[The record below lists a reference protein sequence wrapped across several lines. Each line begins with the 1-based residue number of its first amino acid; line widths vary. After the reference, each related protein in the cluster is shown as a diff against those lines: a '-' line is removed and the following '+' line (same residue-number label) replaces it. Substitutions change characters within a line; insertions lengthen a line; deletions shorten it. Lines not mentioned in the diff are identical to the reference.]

1 MPREGGGWQLG
12 AAMWQDLLGA
22 VVSMVRRLLVHEGM
36 VRVPRVAACKRES
49 SDTAA
54 AFSHHLALTAG
65 RDRGQL

>member
-1 MPREGGGWQLG
+1 MPREGGGRQLG

-22 VVSMVRRLLVHEGM
+22 VCSMARRLLVREVM

-49 SDTAA
+49 SGAAA

-65 RDRGQL
+65 RNRGQL